1 MTQWPA
7 ILTLAEAAPTAGAGA
22 GGTAAAPW
30 WQVLLNNSFSLAL
43 LFIFLVAIISAVVN
57 MRRRDK
63 CLKLLRGH
71 HVTYL
76 TTPGRIIW
84 GDLRVY
90 NQGVELCFDAPHQTR
105 EGVIKTSELVYEPKL
120 TECLAI
126 CRTSIALTERER
138 RARQRQVRRSFNPGL
153 LRRLRRVFVN
163 FMNTIRDAFSKAI
176 STVIGHFAAVR
187 PGSAV
192 LTQQRAG
199 VDQIGQ
205 TLLGTVARA
214 YEPLLE
220 RHIGRPVVLTMTNPG
235 DEQKR
240 RIELPG
246 FLVDYSDKYV
256 AVFNV
261 SHEPFETL
269 KLTAD
274 EDVEKPNIRI
284 TLQPTHML
292 ITCTGPDVLV
302 IERVTSGDDTRD
314 LHIALLPSTSLRL
327 PRQEK
332 EPLTIELQR
341 TRQVDIVCPRSI
353 GTVLFGGEMEVRKRQ
368 WFGLAPQ
375 QPDETD

>member
-1 MTQWPA
+1 MMQWCGM
-7 ILTLAEAAPTAGAGA
+7 LTLAETVPATAAGA
-22 GGTAAAPW
+22 GGAATVPW

-43 LFIFLVAIISAVVN
+43 LFIFLVAIIGAVVN

-76 TTPGRIIW
+76 ATPGRVIW

-90 NQGVELCFDAPHQTR
+90 NQGLELCFDAPHQTR

-120 TECLAI
+120 AECLAI
-126 CRTSIALTERER
+126 CRTAGALTPGES
-138 RARQRQVRRSFNPGL
+138 RARARQVRRSFNPGL
-153 LRRLRRVFVN
+153 PRRMRRMFVN
-163 FMNTIRDAFSKAI
+163 FMNTIRDAFSRAI
-176 STVIGHFAAVR
+176 STVVSHLATMR

-192 LTQQRAG
+192 LTQQRGG
-199 VDQIGQ
+199 VEQIGQ

-214 YEPLLE
+214 YEPMLE
-220 RHIGRPVVLTMTNPG
+220 RHIGRPVVLTMVNPG

-246 FLVDYSDKYV
+246 FLVDYSDKFV

-261 SHEPFETL
+261 SHTPFEQL

-274 EDVEKPNIRI
+274 ENVERPNVKI
-284 TLQPTHML
+284 TLEPTHVL
-292 ITCTGPDVLV
+292 IACTGPDVLV
-302 IERVTSGDDTRD
+302 IERVTSDKDTRD
-314 LHIALLPSTSLRL
+314 LHVALLPSTSLRL
-327 PRQEK
+327 RRPEK
-332 EPLTIELQR
+332 MPLTIEMQR
-341 TRQVDIVCPRSI
+341 TRQVDMVCPRNI
-353 GTVLFGGEMEVRKRQ
+353 GTVLFGGELEVKKRQ

-375 QPDETD
+375 QPDEAG